1 MTQSSYGTIADKTIR
16 NFIKAVVLIDD
27 HWSEAQNAPNYG
39 DVDPAQLNLD
49 PQSIPPQKD
58 VDSVIT
64 PGGEENST
72 VSMSSADP
80 TYLRE
85 IGKEITKQGF
95 LFTGFAYTDALNEVA
110 IKLASKSDI
119 LILDWLLGTESSEP
133 ALKLLTKLKDS
144 GSPRFV
150 FILTDQTELDSVR
163 AQISERLCEEAE
175 GTDFVFSC
183 GPFSFS
189 LKNKPQAGG
198 PNTVLATQVLDEA
211 VSGIRTRFGGL
222 LQLAALGLL
231 GQYRDCLH
239 EVLDHFH
246 ADMDFPFIL
255 EWLEKESPIRDS
267 HSFNALAIDE
277 WTASV
282 THRFPASVAQT
293 IKNET
298 VSALLIDWNETTI
311 LPVEYEEMLQ
321 KLIKEEGN
329 QLPDNQDK
337 FTELVASL
345 GEWMTSSGS
354 CWPANLKGLKKG
366 SAWPKSTIRSLA
378 MNYLGVRK
386 GITSPI
392 EPLTG
397 LDVLFQCQANLP
409 LKLEQGTVLRNPTG
423 TYLVC
428 ITTTCDCSRPDR
440 VKNCFVFLEA
450 EEVTPSTL
458 EKHPEGVVV
467 AIRTKEKN
475 NVLLAVTLKP
485 TFTYKIANP
494 SLESDLHAS
503 STFGSEDTFV
513 LKPIA
518 QLRPTRVQSL
528 ISLAAGKAIEV
539 GLDRSEV
546 LRQLCK
552 PN

>member
-1 MTQSSYGTIADKTIR
+1 MIQSSYSMIADKTIR

-27 HWSEAQNAPNYG
+27 HWAEAQNAPVFE

-49 PQSIPPQKD
+49 SQSIPPQDD

-64 PGGEENST
+64 PGDEENST

-95 LFTGFAYTDALNEVA
+95 LFTGLAYTDALKEIA

-119 LILDWLLGTESSEP
+119 LILDWLLGTESPEP
-133 ALKLLTKLKDS
+133 ALELLTKLKDS

-150 FILTDQTELDSVR
+150 FILTDQTELDRVR

-175 GTDFVFSC
+175 GAALVFSC

-198 PNTVLATQVLDEA
+198 SNTVQAEA
-211 VSGIRTRFGGL
+211 ILEEAIFGIRARFGGL
-222 LQLAALGLL
+222 LQLAALELL

-277 WTASV
+277 WTARV
-282 THRFPASVAQT
+282 TRRFPASVAQT
-293 IKNET
+293 IKDET
-298 VSALLIDWNETTI
+298 VSALLIEWNETMTCPEN
-311 LPVEYEEMLQ
+311 LEEKMKELFAVKGKAFPSDEQ
-321 KLIKEEGN
+321 KV
-329 QLPDNQDK
+329 
-337 FTELVASL
+337 TELMESL
-345 GEWMTSSGS
+345 GEWLALSNS
-354 CWPANLKGLKKG
+354 CWPGNLEG
-366 SAWPKSTIRSLA
+366 SSNSTPWGKYAIRLLA
-378 MNYLGVRK
+378 MNYLSIRK
-386 GITSPI
+386 GVSSPI
-392 EPLTG
+392 GTLTV
-397 LDVLFQCQANLP
+397 LDALFQCHANLP
-409 LKLEQGTVLRNPTG
+409 SKLQQGTVLMTPDGN
-423 TYLVC
+423 YLIC
-428 ITTTCDCSRPDR
+428 ITPACDCSRPAR
-440 VKNCFVFLEA
+440 IRYCYVFLESKKIDI
-450 EEVTPSTL
+450 STL
-458 EKHPEGVVV
+458 KDHLEGAVV
-467 AIRTKEKN
+467 AIRTKEEDSI
-475 NVLLAVTLKP
+475 LLAVTPKP

-494 SLESDLHAS
+494 SLESDLQVS
-503 STFGSEDTFV
+503 VTYGSEDTFV
-513 LKPIA
+513 IKPIA
-518 QLRPTRVQSL
+518 QLRPARVQSL

-539 GLDRSEV
+539 GLDRSEL